1 MRKYGWLPAYPLH
14 GRRHEDGRLEII
26 SGHHRLCVAK
36 KLGITIKYIE
46 DKTFSE
52 QMMHD
57 LEVATNPWTL
67 KDWLMSHMRTGKRE
81 YGVLYEYHKRTGIS
95 LGQCIGL
102 LSINSGIGGERH
114 LMGFVFVNSKGKH
127 FSQRRLD
134 TVWLQAAR
142 SCGIEINLY
151 QATRHSSSPPKKS
164 PWGSAGIRSAR

>member
-1 MRKYGWLPAYPLH
+1 MVF
-14 GRRHEDGRLEII
+14 
-26 SGHHRLCVAK
+26 C
-36 KLGITIKYIE
+36 
-46 DKTFSE
+46 
-52 QMMHD
+52 
-57 LEVATNPWTL
+57 N
-67 KDWLMSHMRTGKRE
+67 
-81 YGVLYEYHKRTGIS
+81 EYHKRTGIS

-151 QATRHSSSPPKKS
+151 QATRHSFATQKIAVGFSRDKVGQMMGHRNPYHDAK
-164 PWGSAGIRSAR
+164 I